1 MHRALVLVPA
11 LFLVGGC
18 MLQNLSKEERLRDSV
33 VGYNDECRWGRIDL
47 AAQRVMPAYRQRFRL
62 THHGWGRNLQ
72 IADSEIVHVETAG
85 EDSEV
90 AISTVIVR
98 WYDQSTMILADSTLR
113 QSWKKVHGGYI
124 LLEEAVVAGHPG
136 LLEIP
141 PELLPDP
148 DDAAGGAEDATEPT
162 GEAAPEAHASL

>member
-1 MHRALVLVPA
+1 MRPALLCLVPA
-11 LFLVGGC
+11 LFVLGGC

-47 AAQRVMPAYRQRFRL
+47 AAQRVMPTYRTTFRL
-62 THHGWGRNLQ
+62 SHHGWGRDFQ
-72 IADSEIVHVETAG
+72 IADSELIHVETAG

-98 WYDQSTMILADSTLR
+98 WYDQRTMLLATSTLR
-113 QSWKKVHGGYI
+113 QSWKKVRGGYI
-124 LLEEAVVAGHPG
+124 LLEEAVVAGDTA

-141 PELLPDP
+141 PELLPETPEADAPTP
-148 DDAAGGAEDATEPT
+148 DAPAP
-162 GEAAPEAHASL
+162 APEARASL